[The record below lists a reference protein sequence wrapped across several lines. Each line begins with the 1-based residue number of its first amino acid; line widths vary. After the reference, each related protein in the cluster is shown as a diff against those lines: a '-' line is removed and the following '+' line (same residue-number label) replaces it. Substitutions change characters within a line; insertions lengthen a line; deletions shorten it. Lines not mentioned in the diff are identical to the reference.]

1 MRRGKKSAAQTP
13 APKSDKIYGSKK
25 NIKGSAK
32 SSSSAKSIIL
42 SDEIINVLK
51 DKQKEYNSN
60 HNNKVTLATLKAV
73 FRRGAGA
80 YSKSHRPTITGGA
93 PNSRTAWSYARV
105 NKFLEKKAGKKVKKA
120 YIQDDDLLEN
130 GGLINGK
137 PSNLTPEQYKLV
149 RTPEFKA
156 WFGDWENNPKNAS
169 KVVDENGEPLVVYHG
184 AEIFNK
190 AELGRFNIFK
200 KGSYFTDTYKSAKYY
215 AFKLAYG
222 ITDVKDSDTEI
233 YNVFLNIRNPKIFD
247 YEKDEAEDYFWDFD
261 QNDKR
266 IDKYISEGY
275 DGILWEHKSK
285 MYDTS
290 IKELEKHFINFSPN
304 QIKLADGT
312 NTTFDIDNQDIRYE
326 KGGEVN
332 QDIVCVNCGWEWN
345 TSDSD
350 DSDKYVC
357 HKCMFDN
364 TLYYIKFSKNEQ
376 NDDIMSK
383 LKQPK
388 SLQEISKLHNVSVE
402 ILEKQLIKGIK
413 AEKEHTTDDL
423 IAETIALHHIEEIA
437 DYYDRLEK
445 MEKSAQP
452 IALPDSYSKYESLK
466 KVLNN
471 QGYDI
476 NEIEYNQSIEN
487 EFKEGGVVVGKRHSE
502 SDENGTGEKF
512 LVESTGQIVEL
523 EGGEAVLSKESMQ
536 SDDKFSFQ
544 GKKMTGREIAS
555 ILNHKYGGVEFEK
568 GGSVDSV
575 CGCKTKYY
583 HGGELPTAIVDSLK
597 GGEAVITVKTMESKD
612 KYNFN
617 NRSLTPRQ
625 ILSIINEKS
634 GGKKFEEGGILK
646 SNQFNNTK
654 HLTKMV
660 YFTQKVLY

>member
-120 YIQDDDLLEN
+120 YIQDDDL
-130 GGLINGK
+130 
-137 PSNLTPEQYKLV
+137 
-149 RTPEFKA
+149 
-156 WFGDWENNPKNAS
+156 
-169 KVVDENGEPLVVYHG
+169 
-184 AEIFNK
+184 
-190 AELGRFNIFK
+190 
-200 KGSYFTDTYKSAKYY
+200 
-215 AFKLAYG
+215 
-222 ITDVKDSDTEI
+222 
-233 YNVFLNIRNPKIFD
+233 
-247 YEKDEAEDYFWDFD
+247 
-261 QNDKR
+261 
-266 IDKYISEGY
+266 
-275 DGILWEHKSK
+275 
-285 MYDTS
+285 M
-290 IKELEKHFINFSPN
+290 
-304 QIKLADGT
+304 
-312 NTTFDIDNQDIRYE
+312 E

-654 HLTKMV
+654 DLTKMV